1 MDRNGTDDGFPIWFD
16 GKSVNEALFCEEY
29 LKFHKLIFI
38 NGAFFT
44 PDGRITDELP
54 LRKEIYEDLKNYAGS
69 NLPRK
74 IGNILEILK
83 LEIVRNRLSVSY
95 NPNAK
100 EPVVWKKFLD
110 GLLYQEDIL
119 TLQEFIGYCLILSN
133 KGQRIMI

>member
-1 MDRNGTDDGFPIWFD
+1 MDRNVIDDGFPIWFD

-29 LKFHKLIFI
+29 LKFHKLIFT

-74 IGNILEILK
+74 IGNILEILGARQDSYCK
-83 LEIVRNRLSVSY
+83 WYVEIGWNFYR
-95 NPNAK
+95 
-100 EPVVWKKFLD
+100 E
-110 GLLYQEDIL
+110 
-119 TLQEFIGYCLILSN
+119 
-133 KGQRIMI
+133 

>member
-1 MDRNGTDDGFPIWFD
+1 MDRNVTDDGFPIWFD

-29 LKFHKLIFI
+29 LKLHKLIFT

-83 LEIVRNRLSVSY
+83 LEAQKEDFLPEQDRIHIANGTLKSDGTFTDRKSV
-95 NPNAK
+95 
-100 EPVVWKKFLD
+100 V
-110 GLLYQEDIL
+110 
-119 TLQEFIGYCLILSN
+119 
-133 KGQRIMI
+133 